1 MNKTLTQWNRC
12 GGLPATTSGNPNF
25 AANLARRFLADER
38 GATAIEYGLIVAGIA
53 ALLVGSLSLIGS
65 SLSGRFNNVSTTLAK

>member
-1 MNKTLTQWNRC
+1 LNKTLTQWNRC
-12 GGLPATTSGNPNF
+12 GGLAATVPGNPQLTT
-25 AANLARRFLADER
+25 NLTRRFLADER